1 MQTIYDWV
9 TVALFCALVTLFLHR
24 SVDVE
29 EPRDSLWQ
37 YLVASAGC
45 ALTNWLGNE
54 GHDALAIGALAL
66 TLYYIHRVLKPFPF
80 SGGGPT

>member
-9 TVALFCALVTLFLHR
+9 TVAVFCALITLFLHR
-24 SVDVE
+24 SVDVD

-54 GHDALAIGALAL
+54 GHHLLAAASLAL
-66 TLYYIHRVLKPFPF
+66 TLSFIHLVLVPFR
-80 SGGGPT
+80 SRDGGPP

>member
-9 TVALFCALVTLFLHR
+9 TVGIFCALITLYLHR

-29 EPRDSLWQ
+29 EPGDALWQ

-45 ALTNWLGNE
+45 AIANWLGNG
-54 GHDALAIGALAL
+54 GHHGLAITALAL
-66 TLYYIHRVLKPFPF
+66 TLGFIIYVLAPFG
-80 SGGGPT
+80 SSRSEGR